1 MLAEDDDCDRAS
13 LELSSAIS
21 ITVMGISRFIISS
34 PLLSFDPARDDSY
47 VRRSRLATPLD

>member
-34 PLLSFDPARDDSY
+34 PLLSFDPACDDLY
-47 VRRSRLATPLD
+47 VRRSQTTVPLH